1 MREIIKPALVLF
13 IVCAVTTVVLAGVKT
28 LTQGTIDQRAAH
40 ELEEAKR
47 AVLPAAASFAEI
59 ASTDVA
65 KVKTAA
71 KGNEYLATIE
81 AVYVGKDASGA
92 FVGSVYALKS
102 RGYDAEGVKLTVGM
116 NQTGAITDIRK
127 GDNKETPGLGTN
139 VLEPEGAYMPQY
151 RGKAFSSKVNLV
163 KMAPSQPDDIQAVAG
178 ATITSRAV
186 SRAVQG
192 ALEFSRLLDPNG
204 ELK

>member
-13 IVCAVTTVVLAGVKT
+13 LVCAVTTVVLAGVKT
-28 LTQGTIDQRAAH
+28 LTQGTIDQRAAQ

-47 AVLPAAASFAEI
+47 AVLPAATAFAEVPVE
-59 ASTDVA
+59 ALA
-65 KVKTAA
+65 KVKAA
-71 KGNEYLATIE
+71 ANGNENLATIA
-81 AVYVGKDASGA
+81 AVYIGKDASGA

-102 RGYDAEGVKLTVGM
+102 RGYDAEGVKLTVGLDQ
-116 NQTGAITDIRK
+116 NRTITDIKK

-139 VLEPEGAYMPQY
+139 VLEPEGTYMLQY
-151 RGKAFSSKVNLV
+151 RGKAFAEKVNLV
-163 KMAPSQPDDIQAVAG
+163 KQTSGQPDEIQAVAG

>member
-13 IVCAVTTVVLAGVKT
+13 IVCAVTTVLLAGIKT
-28 LTQGTIDQRAAH
+28 VTQGTIDQRAAQ
-40 ELEEAKR
+40 ELEEAKK
-47 AVLPAAASFAEI
+47 AVLPTAASFSEI
-59 ASTDVA
+59 PADAIA
-65 KVKTAA
+65 KVKAAA
-71 KGNEYLATIE
+71 KTNEYLATIE
-81 AVYVGKDASGA
+81 AVYIGKDSSGA
-92 FVGSVYALKS
+92 FVGSVYAMKS
-102 RGYDAEGVKLTVGM
+102 RGYDAEGVKLTIGM
-116 NQTGAITDIRK
+116 DQNRAITDIKK

-139 VLEPEGAYMPQY
+139 VLDPAGAYMPQY
-151 RGKAFSSKVNLV
+151 RGKLFTDKVNLI
-163 KMAPSQPDDIQAVAG
+163 KLAPSQADDIQAVAG